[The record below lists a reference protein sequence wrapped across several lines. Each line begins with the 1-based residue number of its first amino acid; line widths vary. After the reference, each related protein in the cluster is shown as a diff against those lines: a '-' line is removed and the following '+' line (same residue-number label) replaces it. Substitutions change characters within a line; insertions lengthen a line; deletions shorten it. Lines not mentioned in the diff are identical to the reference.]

1 MEPNELQGRRI
12 LEVIEGARAHT
23 TDRTSDFLG
32 LVRRA
37 YAPEAPAQT
46 VEVENTEPAV
56 GLTDRMMN
64 ARGHRV
70 QRTGLL

>member
-23 TDRTSDFLG
+23 TDRTSVGASDQAEE
-32 LVRRA
+32 V
-37 YAPEAPAQT
+37 APEAPAQT